1 MNTSLSGVTNLVLLL
16 YRWHSP
22 YERTD
27 GLVNQ
32 DTYLVWHENSHGTI
46 KPRHVHGDGN
56 RIFELVR
63 EQRYPFIQD
72 GLPTKIT
79 TIVMLGGS
87 SMLPYHSKKT
97 LQNKSWT
104 IFLKYPWIGGIFQ
117 HYAIVFY
124 TTSRILHF
132 YTKHVQISWRKGER
146 NSLSLSFLPKFFCF
160 GVPPIGGQFLLPRNK
175 PVHVVRHFFLH
186 LHGLDVDD
194 EVASVSRRPQV
205 VSLLGVW
212 HEPENDLWK
221 CAERFLDSAPPL
233 FTYDLHDI
241 FTTHKTSA
249 QRHQDLLD

>member
-1 MNTSLSGVTNLVLLL
+1 MVMGIEYLNLSVSNGIHSFKMASLQK
-16 YRWHSP
+16 SP
-22 YERTD
+22 RLSFEGNHQCFR
-27 GLVNQ
+27 
-32 DTYLVWHENSHGTI
+32 I
-46 KPRHVHGDGN
+46 IPRK
-56 RIFELVR
+56 RF
-63 EQRYPFIQD
+63 
-72 GLPTKIT
+72 
-79 TIVMLGGS
+79 
-87 SMLPYHSKKT
+87 KT
-97 LQNKSWT
+97 KSWRK
-104 IFLKYPWIGGIFQ
+104 FFKYPWIGRIFQ

-124 TTSRILHF
+124 KTSRILHF

-146 NSLSLSFLPKFFCF
+146 NSWSLSFLPNFFCF
-160 GVPPIGGQFLLPRNK
+160 GVPPIGGQFLLSRNK

-249 QRHQDLLD
+249 QRHQDFLD